1 MTQEKQIRELKQKLA
16 LYSGSTQQQQ
26 HNSFGVNVGLAN
38 LNGFNTSPG
47 NSSSSVN
54 DIELVNR
61 CFSSCS
67 PNSVVASAASPS
79 SLSSGTPPLPVGSN
93 QSAQS
98 MMEHHRSLCN
108 VSPVGTV
115 GSGACNSSAMS
126 VNSVN
131 ASPFGML
138 SLRDYSLDNCLNS
151 TWPSS
156 LHNNSKSSSHPNHC
170 SQMAN
175 QSPSPSS
182 SSLMG
187 GHNLSSSS
195 SVSSACSSLIGS
207 HSMVTSNGGAPS
219 SSNSKAPGTLRGG
232 AGVGALG
239 GNGTKLTD
247 YENAPNKG
255 VTPNLSFTNRF
266 DI

>member
-1 MTQEKQIRELKQKLA
+1 MFYCIVISMTQDKQIRELKQKLA

-26 HNSFGVNVGLAN
+26 HNSYGLAN

-79 SLSSGTPPLPVGSN
+79 SLSSGTPPLPVGTQPGSLID
-93 QSAQS
+93 
-98 MMEHHRSLCN
+98 HHRSLCN
-108 VSPVGTV
+108 VSPVGAV
-115 GSGACNSSAMS
+115 GSGPVSSSINSG
-126 VNSVN
+126 NSVN
-131 ASPFGML
+131 ASPFSML
-138 SLRDYSLDNCLNS
+138 SAAMRDYSLDNCLNS
-151 TWPSS
+151 GWPSS
-156 LHNNSKSSSHPNHC
+156 LHNNSNKNNNHNNHG
-170 SQMAN
+170 S
-175 QSPSPSS
+175 SPSPSS
-182 SSLMG
+182 LMG
-187 GHNLSSSS
+187 ANNLSSPS

-207 HSMVTSNGGAPS
+207 HSVAMVTSNGQSANN
-219 SSNSKAPGTLRGG
+219 NSKAPGTPLGGGSGG
-232 AGVGALG
+232 AGS
-239 GNGTKLTD
+239 GTKLSD